1 MNNQEFDRLLNSIRE
16 DQPDPQVVEAAGAR
30 VRERLLGGSELCTHF
45 QAEFDAFR
53 AGMLSESRRM
63 LLEDHLH
70 SCVACRRQF
79 SGTVNAPVV
88 QITSK
93 RRILVWAAAA
103 AVVIAGAATLPP
115 VLDRALAPSGPR
127 GTVAS
132 VDGTLLLVSDQG
144 AKSLAPGADIGEGQ
158 EIRTAT
164 GSRAVVRLRD
174 GSLVEVAERS
184 DLRLT
189 ERWREKTVRLERGS
203 VVVEAA
209 KQGWRRL
216 EIATPDCLV
225 TVKGTIFSV
234 SRGLKGSRVSVVQGE
249 VAVDQSGASQLLNP
263 GQQTTTNQSM
273 ALTTVATD
281 VAWSQNAAK
290 YVAMLADLVAISNK
304 IDQIPP
310 PGLRYSSRLLDRVPA
325 DSVIVVAL
333 PNLGQTL
340 AEATQ
345 IIQDRAGESAALM
358 AWWNGD
364 GQKIR
369 QAIDQVRGVSNF
381 LGNEILLTVSRNGA
395 QLGNPVI
402 LAEVVQPGLGDYL
415 ALNGFKGTVAF
426 QDNLVVVGAATVP
439 PNVGFS
445 ATPFGASILSHY
457 STGAGMIFAAN
468 ISLLTQEQ
476 ISSGTVVGSDTHV
489 PTRLAIT
496 GIDNLQFLV
505 AENKSNL
512 GIMENT
518 AALTFSGDRHGI
530 ASWITTPGPIGSLEF
545 VSPDAS
551 FAMAVVTRNPRD
563 LLNELLGTAA
573 LQLAQVATTIQQT
586 TGVNPVDDIAGT
598 LGGEATIAIDGGLF
612 PVPSWKVAIEVND
625 PARLEGAIEKAV
637 SSGTGVTLASQDVN
651 GRTYHAI
658 TLANSAVEIDY
669 VFVDGYWLL
678 AANRGLIDT
687 AIQARAS
694 ALTLTH
700 SPAFRGQLPLD
711 GQLNFSALTYYN
723 LGATVGPIVDQ
734 LKSTGL
740 LTPDQQQQV
749 TALTSN
755 RAPTLVYAYGEPQ
768 RILVGSRGGITGLG
782 LNAFTLPALFSSGL
796 RQ

>member
-1 MNNQEFDRLLNSIRE
+1 
-16 DQPDPQVVEAAGAR
+16 
-30 VRERLLGGSELCTHF
+30 
-45 QAEFDAFR
+45 
-53 AGMLSESRRM
+53 MLF
-63 LLEDHLH
+63 EDHLH
-70 SCVACRRQF
+70 SCVACRREF

-88 QITSK
+88 QITS
-93 RRILVWAAAA
+93 RRRVLVWAAAA
-103 AVVIAGAATLPP
+103 AMVIAAGATLPP

-132 VDGTLLLVSDQG
+132 IDGTLLLVSDQG
-144 AKSLAPGADIGEGQ
+144 AKSLVPGADIAEGQ

-184 DLRLT
+184 DLRLN

-249 VAVDQSGASQLLNP
+249 VAVDQGGASQLLNP

-273 ALTTVATD
+273 ALTTVASD

-290 YVAMLADLVAISNK
+290 YVAMLGDLVAISNK

-325 DSVIVVAL
+325 NSVIVIAL

-345 IIQDRAGESAALM
+345 IIQDRAGESAALN
-358 AWWNGD
+358 AWWNGS
-364 GQKIR
+364 GQQVR

-381 LGNEILLTVSRNGA
+381 LGNEILLTVSRNGT

-415 ALNGFKGTVAF
+415 TLNGFKGTVAF

-439 PNVGFS
+439 PNVAFS
-445 ATPFGASILSHY
+445 ATPFGASIVSHY
-457 STGAGMIFAAN
+457 STGAGMIFASN

-573 LQLAQVATTIQQT
+573 LQLAQVAASIQQA

-598 LGGEATIAIDGGLF
+598 LGGEGTIAIDGGLF
-612 PVPSWKVAIEVND
+612 PIPSWKVAIEVND

-651 GRTYHAI
+651 GRTYHTI
-658 TLANSAVEIDY
+658 TLANSAFEIDY

-678 AANRGLIDT
+678 AANRGLIDS
-687 AIQARAS
+687 AIQARAA

-734 LKSTGL
+734 LNAAGL

-749 TALTSN
+749 AALTAN